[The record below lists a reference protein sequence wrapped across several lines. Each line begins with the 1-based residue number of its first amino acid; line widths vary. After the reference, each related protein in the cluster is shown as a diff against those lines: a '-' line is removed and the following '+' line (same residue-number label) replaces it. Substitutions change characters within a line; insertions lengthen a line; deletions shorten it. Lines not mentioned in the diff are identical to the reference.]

1 MGCTGRTPFGPCSP
15 LDWSSPC
22 VWFSRSARLC
32 SCRSTPSHNSN
43 SDASIE
49 PSPFE
54 EVLVTGEFPGPGMWK
69 VTRAD
74 DPDQHVLWI
83 LGSPPPL
90 PKKMK
95 WKSADVE
102 NAVIGSQE
110 ILLAARL
117 NIQPD
122 EKIGF
127 FKGLSLLPAALGAR
141 KNPDGAKLKSLV
153 PPESYERWLRL
164 KKQFL
169 GRNESI
175 ESWRPIVAAFE
186 LREETYDDLKLYE
199 GSVVADVVTALAKK
213 QKIKTTQPELAFTI
227 KSKEIRTKLK
237 QFAKEPLDDAECFDA
252 LVRHV
257 EALAD
262 RDTMHARTSA
272 WATGDLA
279 GLIAIEPLPN
289 FNVPCQAAV
298 LSSQIAREV
307 IPEDTERQLRRLWLD
322 AAEKSLATNRST
334 FAYLSVPELTW
345 SHGQLAALRAKGYLV
360 EEPGRD

>member
-1 MGCTGRTPFGPCSP
+1 MRF
-15 LDWSSPC
+15 
-22 VWFSRSARLC
+22 FFALC
-32 SCRSTPSHNSN
+32 ATLLLPSGAIAQLEA
-43 SDASIE
+43 DASVE
-49 PSPFE
+49 APE

-74 DPDQHVLWI
+74 DPEAHVLWI

-95 WKSADVE
+95 WKSKDVE

-117 NIQPD
+117 NVQPD

-141 KNPDGAKLKSLV
+141 KNPDGVKLNALV
-153 PPESYERWLRL
+153 PADSYERWLRL
-164 KKQFL
+164 KKQFF
-169 GRNESI
+169 GRNESV
-175 ESWRPIVAAFE
+175 ESWRPIFAGFE
-186 LREETYDDLKLYE
+186 LREEAYEDLKLHQ

-213 QKIKTTQPELAFTI
+213 HKIATTQPELDFTI
-227 KSKEIRTKLK
+227 KSKEIRAKLK
-237 QFAKEPLDDAECFDA
+237 QFAKEPLADTECFDTT
-252 LVRHV
+252 VRFV

-262 RDTMHARTSA
+262 RDTMQARTSA

-279 GLIAIEPLPN
+279 TLVAIEPLPN

-298 LSSQIAREV
+298 MSSQIAREV
-307 IPEDTERQLRRLWLD
+307 VPDDIGAQLRALWLA

-334 FAYLSVPELTW
+334 FAYLSVAELTT
-345 SHGQLAALRAKGYLV
+345 SDGQLAALRAKGYLV